1 MNTIKRLAR
10 TLLAISLC
18 AGLTLAPAAFAAD
31 DSVTAQIKAMDTN
44 GDGLVSASEHAD
56 YAKSQFQAMD
66 TDHNGQVTVAEM
78 DAWRKAQMKGKVLAT
93 LQPSSVTVI
102 KSMDTNNDGMVSAE
116 EYAAMAEKDFNAMDT
131 NHDGQLSADEM
142 RIAHDTQ
149 VASSMPVP
157 GSN

>member
-1 MNTIKRLAR
+1 MTTIKRLAR

-31 DSVTAQIKAMDTN
+31 DSSTTQIKAMDTN
-44 GDGLVSASEHAD
+44 GDGMVSASEHAD
-56 YAKSQFQAMD
+56 FAKAQFQAMD

-78 DAWRKAQMKGKVLAT
+78 DAWRKTQFKGKAPAN
-93 LQPSSVTVI
+93 LQPSSVTLI
-102 KSMDTNNDGMVSAE
+102 KSLDTNTDGMVSAE
-116 EYAAMAEKDFNAMDT
+116 EYATAAEKDFNAMDT
-131 NHDGQLSADEM
+131 NHDGQLTADEM

-149 VASSMPVP
+149 VAVNMPVP